1 MALVA
6 SPARSSGLGS
16 VTQHGPQP
24 SPDEG
29 YEHPQPDPAHASVSL
44 PSAITQP
51 GPHGPGHGEGPGA
64 ESHLGFAFEPARFR
78 AAGLLRRAAA
88 AAVDLALLLPVCAL
102 FGLTLCLVFKQP
114 IPRLAELSPDLLI
127 AALLDGNAASEALL
141 ALSGIL
147 FFLYFFVFHAARGQ
161 TPGKKLLGLRVIDA
175 YGARPGLLRTLV
187 RTVAYA
193 LSLLPCSLGF
203 LWIGFDRERRA
214 LHDWVAGTYVVRV
227 Q

>member
-29 YEHPQPDPAHASVSL
+29 YEHPQPDPSHAGVPL

-51 GPHGPGHGEGPGA
+51 NQHDTEAHFGYDV
-64 ESHLGFAFEPARFR
+64 EPARFR
-78 AAGLLRRAAA
+78 AAGLFRRAAA
-88 AAVDLALLLPVCAL
+88 AFVDLALLLPVCAL
-102 FGLTLCLVFKQP
+102 FGLTLCLIFKQP

-175 YGARPGLLRTLV
+175 YGARPGLLRTLL
-187 RTVAYA
+187 RTVAYV
-193 LSLLPCSLGF
+193 LSLAPCSLGF

-214 LHDWVAGTYVVRV
+214 LHDWVAGTYVVRA